1 MADVLLHLQVD
12 AQLAVA
18 ESDVKNQV
26 AAESDELSQAKSD
39 DQYRLHHQRDLAQ
52 SAVLAVLTVLTV
64 STVLTGQPAQYSRLV
79 LVAEL
84 LAVA

>member
-1 MADVLLHLQVD
+1 MADVLPRLQVD

-39 DQYRLHHQRDLAQ
+39 DQEQLHHQRDLAVL
-52 SAVLAVLTVLTV
+52 AVLAVPVV
-64 STVLTGQPAQYSRLV
+64 
-79 LVAEL
+79 
-84 LAVA
+84 LAVSVV